1 MFRLNI
7 CLLLVGAAAM
17 RSFEEFELAF
27 GKKYSSRERF
37 VRRAHF
43 ERSLQRVAA
52 HNAGDHS
59 WKAGINQ
66 FSDLSD
72 EEFRSKVLM
81 RPQKCSA
88 TNTVGV
94 PGETTNLRGA
104 SDNKKKAA
112 DLPPSLDWR
121 SRGIVSEVKNQ
132 GGCGSCWTFSTTG
145 ALESHL
151 ALKAGAWRAPRL
163 SEQQL
168 VDCAG
173 AFDTKGC
180 DGGLPSHAFEYIKH
194 AGGLSTEFSYPYHAK
209 DQKCSFNASASVTA
223 PQSNGIGI
231 RVPGGSVNLTKG
243 DEGALIYYLATR
255 GPISVAFD
263 VASDFRD
270 YKSGVYSSTVCSQ
283 DAEHVNHAVL
293 AVGYGTD
300 PVSGKPY
307 WLIKNS
313 WDYTWGDSGY
323 FRMEAFKNMCG
334 VADCNSFPDLYGV

>member
-1 MFRLNI
+1 MSRLI
-7 CLLLVGAAAM
+7 LTLLLTSAAAM
-17 RSFEEFELAF
+17 RFEDYEVAYN
-27 GKKYSSRERF
+27 KKYSFGERMM
-37 VRRAHF
+37 RRAHY
-43 ERSLQRVAA
+43 EQSLQRVAA
-52 HNAGDHS
+52 HNAGGHS
-59 WKAGINQ
+59 WRAGINQ

-72 EEFRSKVLM
+72 EEFKNSYLM

-94 PGETTNLRGA
+94 PGETTRLRGA
-104 SDNKKKAA
+104 DNKKKTA
-112 DLPPSLDWR
+112 DLPPSIDWR

-173 AFDTKGC
+173 AFDTQGC
-180 DGGLPSHAFEYIKH
+180 NGGLPSHAFEYIRH

-209 DQKCSFNASASVTA
+209 DQKCTFNASASVTA

-243 DEGALIYYLATR
+243 DEAALKYYLATK
-255 GPISVAFD
+255 GPVSVAFD

-270 YKSGVYSSTVCSQ
+270 YKSGVYSSTICAH

-293 AVGYGTD
+293 AVGYGVD
-300 PVSGKPY
+300 PVSAKPY

-313 WDYTWGDSGY
+313 WDYTWGL
-323 FRMEAFKNMCG
+323 CG
-334 VADCNSFPDLYGV
+334 HQPERHRADAATGTTSRRWRGAHEI

>member
-1 MFRLNI
+1 MSRLI
-7 CLLLVGAAAM
+7 LTLLLTSAAAM
-17 RSFEEFELAF
+17 RFEDYEVAYN
-27 GKKYSSRERF
+27 KKYSFGERMM
-37 VRRAHF
+37 RRAHY
-43 ERSLQRVAA
+43 EQSLQRVAA

-72 EEFRSKVLM
+72 EEFKNSYLM

-94 PGETTNLRGA
+94 PGETTRLRGA
-104 SDNKKKAA
+104 SENKKKTA
-112 DLPPSLDWR
+112 DLPPSIDWR

-173 AFDTKGC
+173 AFDTQGC
-180 DGGLPSHAFEYIKH
+180 NGGLPSHAFEYIKH

-209 DQKCSFNASASVTA
+209 DQKCSFNASASTTA

-243 DEGALIYYLATR
+243 DEAALKYYLATR
-255 GPISVAFD
+255 GPVSIAFD

-270 YKSGVYSSTVCSQ
+270 YKSGVYSSTVCSH

-293 AVGYGTD
+293 AVGYGVD
-300 PVSGKPY
+300 PVSAKPY

-334 VADCNSFPDLYGV
+334 VADCNSFPDLYGA

>member
-1 MFRLNI
+1 MHRLI
-7 CLLLVGAAAM
+7 LTLLLTSAAAM
-17 RSFEEFELAF
+17 RFEEFEVAF
-27 GKKYSSRERF
+27 NKKYSFGERMI
-37 VRRAHF
+37 RRAHY
-43 ERSLQRVAA
+43 EQSLQRVAA
-52 HNAGDHS
+52 HNAGGHS
-59 WKAGINQ
+59 WRAGINQ

-72 EEFRSKVLM
+72 EEFKNSYLM

-94 PGETTNLRGA
+94 PGETTHLRGA
-104 SDNKKKAA
+104 DNKKKTA
-112 DLPPSLDWR
+112 DLPPSIDWR

-145 ALESHL
+145 ALEAHL

-173 AFDTKGC
+173 AFDTQGC
-180 DGGLPSHAFEYIKH
+180 NGGLPSHAFEYIKH

-209 DQKCSFNASASVTA
+209 DEKCKFNASASVTA

-243 DEGALIYYLATR
+243 DEGALKYYLATK
-255 GPISVAFD
+255 GPVSVAFD

-270 YKSGVYSSTVCSQ
+270 YKSGVYSSMICSH
-283 DAEHVNHAVL
+283 DVEHVNHAVL
-293 AVGYGTD
+293 AVGYGVD
-300 PVSGKPY
+300 PVSAKPY

-313 WDYTWGDSGY
+313 WDYTRGL
-323 FRMEAFKNMCG
+323 CG
-334 VADCNSFPDLYGV
+334 HQPERHRADAATGTTSRRWRGAPEI

>member
-1 MFRLNI
+1 M
-7 CLLLVGAAAM
+7 
-17 RSFEEFELAF
+17 
-27 GKKYSSRERF
+27 
-37 VRRAHF
+37 
-43 ERSLQRVAA
+43 
-52 HNAGDHS
+52 
-59 WKAGINQ
+59 
-66 FSDLSD
+66 
-72 EEFRSKVLM
+72 
-81 RPQKCSA
+81 
-88 TNTVGV
+88 
-94 PGETTNLRGA
+94 
-104 SDNKKKAA
+104 
-112 DLPPSLDWR
+112 
-121 SRGIVSEVKNQ
+121 
-132 GGCGSCWTFSTTG
+132 
-145 ALESHL
+145 
-151 ALKAGAWRAPRL
+151 

-173 AFDTKGC
+173 NFDTQGC
-180 DGGLPSHAFEYIKH
+180 NGGLPSHAFEYIKH